1 MEGLVWRI
9 LLLST
14 MTVFKKVS
22 AITFCEQSAM
32 TVRYVEECPTHFR
45 SWEIAA
51 KKMNCESIEERCSDS
66 FNTRRHQFQY
76 HCVINAW
83 RNATLEVCALNRTIF
98 GYCTEYNIYGT
109 VIQDDYGADCTKF
122 NPPCPKSY
130 NSAEAYKYQTCYDLV
145 IKNRRMREYT
155 VTDLK
160 HPNSTPER
168 VCGKLALPILTILFV
183 IQTHVL

>member
-32 TVRYVEECPTHFR
+32 TVRYVEECPTDFR

-83 RNATLEVCALNRTIF
+83 RNVTLEVCAPNRTIF
-98 GYCTEYNIYGT
+98 GYCTEYSINGK
-109 VIQDDYGADCTKF
+109 VIQENYGAYCSTDD
-122 NPPCPKSY
+122 PPCPPLY
-130 NSAEAYKYQTCYDLV
+130 NSAEAYKYQTCYGLV
-145 IKNRRMREYT
+145 KRNRKLTNYT
-155 VTDLK
+155 VRDSYY
-160 HPNSTPER
+160 PNMAAER
-168 VCGKLALPILTILFV
+168 
-183 IQTHVL
+183 